1 MNEKQDRGGAEGR
14 RGVALIVVLGFLSIM
29 IVMAVAFLTHAR
41 TERMVAD
48 ATMEGMRGRQLLRTG
63 LYAAMNDYSVALQDA
78 KLVTPVG
85 PNEVLFTSLPPTPAT
100 DMNRVIALDGVELL
114 VGEAFDWI
122 PRRYTNAPHLALQ
135 TVANRA
141 EWVLVRED
149 PANARSRILG
159 RYAYACFDMSGGI
172 DANMIAL
179 DDSIANQDA
188 RAGSNRVRRSARQVP
203 MGLLAE
209 TANASEFKK
218 LRRGWKGFDSL
229 QSMINLTDG
238 RYIDGQTGFESGDS
252 PIYGL
257 KPTNIRWYD
266 PDRLENSPALH
277 SNLVSDLVPFSLSA
291 YRGGRYNQGSGLWSN
306 PVLMTAVAN
315 WEPVLD
321 PVAGQFASGWGAW
334 INKAMNDYT
343 NASKVPVGT
352 DYPSPKNVPM
362 LNEIIG
368 RYRLV
373 ETPLGTGYS
382 DYKLQVN
389 LMFEV
394 WYPFPSTENA
404 GLPDFSLPYPKIG
417 GGVQVAPPVV
427 NPPIGMWFRILP
439 TLVGT
444 NMVAMELDD
453 APPTPTALPVPADY
467 NGGIPYLAGTPPL
480 TNFTYTIPIRLA
492 AGATVPGLPTGMR
505 LRIQGINVTQPIVL
519 KESVTT
525 GAADADMI
533 PSGAS
538 FPGVPAGLANGE
550 VGTFSLAA
558 TDPRLNH
565 LPGQWVIESATP
577 DAMNTWN
584 ATARAKYQA
593 EGTNLYCR
601 NKPMETPAELGYI
614 STGTEWETIDLC
626 TEDAADL
633 LSGLV
638 ADTNLFY
645 TATGGLNAWGASD
658 VFYTNGTI
666 NPNTQ
671 STNVL
676 AAVFTGLST
685 HEVPGVDTATIS
697 PVPVTDEMAYH
708 LAGSITNETAT
719 GLIADS
725 FQAGSDWVRADA
737 MRQGGSLASAYNLNN
752 NQRESLIR
760 NTWGVFS
767 PDNSLFTAVVVAQAI
782 KEGPVGVG
790 VWDANDDIITG
801 ERRAVALVWRDP
813 FKTGNNLHHE
823 MFVRMFRYLND

>member
-41 TERMVAD
+41 TERMVAA

-63 LYAAMNDYSVALQDA
+63 LNAAMNDYSVALQDA
-78 KLVTPVG
+78 KLVTPVAS
-85 PNEVLFTSLPPTPAT
+85 NEVMFTSLPPTPAT
-100 DMNRVIALDGVELL
+100 DMNRVIGLDGVELL

-122 PRRYTNAPHLALQ
+122 PRNYTNIPYLALR
-135 TVANRA
+135 TVTNQA

-149 PANARSRILG
+149 PSDGRSRILG
-159 RYAYACFDMSGGI
+159 RYAYVCFDMSGGI

-179 DDSIANQDA
+179 DNEIANQDA

-203 MGLLAE
+203 MGLLPE
-209 TANASEFKK
+209 TASASEFKK

-229 QSMINLTDG
+229 QSMINMTDG
-238 RYIDGQTGFESGDS
+238 RYIDGQQGFSSGDS
-252 PIYGL
+252 PNYGQ
-257 KPTNIRWYD
+257 KPTNIRWFD

-277 SNLVSDLVPFSLSA
+277 SNLVNDLVPFSLSA

-306 PVLMTAVAN
+306 PVLMKAVTD

-321 PVAGQFASGWGAW
+321 PVAGQFASGWGGW

-362 LNEIIG
+362 FNEIIG
-368 RYRLV
+368 TYELR
-373 ETPLGTGYS
+373 ETPSGTLGPGYS
-382 DYKLQVN
+382 DYNLIVN
-389 LMFEV
+389 LTFEF
-394 WYPFPSTENA
+394 WYPFPSTDNEMTDQFKM
-404 GLPDFSLPYPKIG
+404 PFPKIG
-417 GGVQVAPPVV
+417 GSVQPTGPKEF
-427 NPPIGMWFRILP
+427 WFRILP

-444 NMVAMELDD
+444 NMATMELGV
-453 APPTPTALPVPADY
+453 APNPTPTELDVPADY
-467 NGGIPYLAGTPPL
+467 NNGLPYIV
-480 TNFTYTIPIRLA
+480 TNFLYTIPIQLA
-492 AGATVPGLPTGMR
+492 AGSPLLGLPSGMR
-505 LRIQGINVTQPIVL
+505 IRFQSINVGLPIYL
-519 KESVTT
+519 QEPGT
-525 GAADADMI
+525 GTSNVDMI
-533 PSGAS
+533 PAGAS
-538 FPGVPAGLANGE
+538 FVGVPLANGE
-550 VGTFSLAA
+550 IGAFASAA

-565 LPGQWVIESATP
+565 LTGQWVTETATP
-577 DAMNTWN
+577 GAMNTWN
-584 ATARAKYQA
+584 ATAQAKYQA

-614 STGTEWETIDLC
+614 STGKEWETIDLC

-645 TATGGLNAWGASD
+645 TATGGAAKPWTATS

-685 HEVPGVDTATIS
+685 HEVPNVETATIS
-697 PVPVTDEMAYH
+697 PVPVTDETAYH
-708 LAGSITNETAT
+708 LAASITNETAT
-719 GLIADS
+719 GLIVDS
-725 FQAGSDWVRADA
+725 FQAGSDWMRADA
-737 MRQGGSLASAYNLNN
+737 MKQGGSLATSYNLNN

-767 PDNSLFTAVVVAQAI
+767 PDNSLFTAVVISQTI
-782 KEGPVGVG
+782 KEGPSAVGI
-790 VWDANDDIITG
+790 WNAADDIVTG

-813 FKTGNNLHHE
+813 YKTGNNLHHE